1 MPRWGSKHMA
11 LKSRYA
17 TAAEIP
23 ADQKPFYVERDGS
36 FVLDAE
42 GVVEKSKL
50 DEFRTNNIA
59 LQKKLDAFN
68 GIDPEEHKK
77 LAEAAKKAEEEKLKA
92 AGNFDK
98 LLEQRTTA
106 MKADY
111 DKKLA
116 DEQAARTA
124 ASRKLEQVLIND
136 AIATAALSKGIKSSA
151 LPDVKN
157 RGKVIF
163 KLDGDKVTAIGDDGQ
178 PRFDTTGQ
186 PMTIEKWM
194 DTLSSEAPHLFE
206 ENRGAGAP
214 PGGGRGNHT
223 GVNPYK
229 AATRNLTLQAKMERE
244 NPTLAKQMQA
254 AATA

>member
-1 MPRWGSKHMA
+1 MA

-23 ADQKPFYVERDGS
+23 ADQKPFYVEKDGV
-36 FVLDAE
+36 FILDAE
-42 GVVEKSKL
+42 GVVEKGKL
-50 DEFRTNNIA
+50 DEFRNNNIA
-59 LQKKLDAFN
+59 LQKRLDAFS

-77 LAEAAKKAEEEKLKA
+77 LAEAAKKADEEKLKA

-116 DEQAARTA
+116 DEAAKA
-124 ASRKLEQVLIND
+124 ALASKKLEQVLIND
-136 AIATAALSKGIKSSA
+136 AISTAALAKGIRNSA

-157 RGKVIF
+157 RGKVVF
-163 KLDGDKVTAIGDDGQ
+163 KLDGDKVVAIGDDGQ

-194 DTLSSEAPHLFE
+194 DALATDAPHLFE
-206 ENRGAGAP
+206 ESKGGGAP
-214 PGGGRGNHT
+214 PGGGRGAPS

-229 AATRNLTLQAKMERE
+229 TATRNLTLQAQMERT

-254 AATA
+254 AAAGA